1 VENSSELMVGKK
13 KDGARDTLGGTHGGN
28 DEAILEI
35 SNNMTNKEIQYKCK
49 RKKKEIRIEE

>member
-49 RKKKEIRIEE
+49 RKKKK